1 MSLTQVNDEL
11 TVLADSYTRHLNE
24 LLELLQLEQDALK
37 NREFETIRECTT
49 QKEVLLSKLEQLDTQ
64 RKVIEQQAEPVATT
78 EMRTYFSEKI
88 ASLLK
93 KCSELNTVNGGIV
106 EISKQFNQ
114 RMLNTILGTP
124 AQDSDL
130 YDAGGNNSGNKH
142 KQVFA
147 KI

>member
-1 MSLTQVNDEL
+1 MSLTQGNNGL
-11 TVLADSYTRHLNE
+11 TVLTDGYTRHLNE
-24 LLELLQLEQDALK
+24 LLELLQLEHDALK
-37 NREFETIRECTT
+37 NREFETIRECTA
-49 QKEVLLSKLEQLDTQ
+49 QKEVLMNKLEQLDAQ
-64 RKVIEQQAEPVATT
+64 RKIIEQQVEPATT
-78 EMRTYFSEKI
+78 SEMRTYFSEKI

-114 RMLNTILGTP
+114 RMLHTILGAP
-124 AQDSDL
+124 VQNGDL
-130 YDAGGNNSGNKH
+130 YDAGGNNSGNKL